1 VLDSTVTVVYLDF
14 VSDVEQMTELL
25 NKSKTS
31 AMKYT
36 GHMKFDDRVL
46 VEKRFL
52 KGDASVLVATESY
65 ELCVDNPRITQ
76 VVRIGCP
83 RNLGVLLQ
91 EFGRAGRKEGMVA
104 NAFLYFNECVDDKR
118 LGLWVKTALD
128 HTVNGS
134 DEAHEAK
141 KHEMIRN
148 YVETWRFVYS
158 VYHGK
163 CLCWALSSF
172 YGSAGD
178 TDPPTCFVSN
188 SPLCM
193 VCKASDM
200 LCQESC
206 DIKDYLCTIL
216 STVQQ
221 L

>member
-1 VLDSTVTVVYLDF
+1 
-14 VSDVEQMTELL
+14 
-25 NKSKTS
+25 
-31 AMKYT
+31 
-36 GHMKFDDRVL
+36 
-46 VEKRFL
+46 
-52 KGDASVLVATESY
+52 
-65 ELCVDNPRITQ
+65 
-76 VVRIGCP
+76 
-83 RNLGVLLQ
+83 
-91 EFGRAGRKEGMVA
+91 MVA

-163 CLCWALSSF
+163 CLCWALSFF
-172 YGSAGD
+172 YGGAGD
-178 TDPPTCFVSN
+178 MNPPTCFVSN

-193 VCKASDM
+193 VCKASDK

-206 DIKDYLCTIL
+206 NIKDYLCTIL

-221 L
+221 LQNAGLSNVTKTLLVGVLMKTTSQYVDKCLESVDNDIIPWGCGMVIRDVPMSNYSWYKVLYVAVHLCLLDLSFTF